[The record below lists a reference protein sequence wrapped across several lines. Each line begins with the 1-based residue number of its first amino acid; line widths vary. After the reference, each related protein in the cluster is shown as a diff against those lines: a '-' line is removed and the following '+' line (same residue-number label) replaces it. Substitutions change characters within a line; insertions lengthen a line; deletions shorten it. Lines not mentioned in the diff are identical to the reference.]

1 MKRRSPLCIFLTFG
15 LFVAFVASPTAA
27 SSEDQD
33 PPTSPFLER
42 FDANGDG
49 KLSPEELPDPIRRLL
64 IEYADA
70 NGDGELTV
78 DELPD
83 SLWQQL
89 LARFDANGDGA
100 VEDAELLGRRAQK
113 PKSKG
118 TPAWVGPVRV
128 VSDVDYITGPEYG
141 DDKGKLDIHLP
152 EGGADLPVL
161 FHIHGGGMSKGDK
174 AGNAGVHRRFASQG
188 FCVVTVNYRLSSPD
202 PTAEGATYPDH
213 IEDVAAAFRW
223 TWDNIG
229 RYGGDRERIFVWG
242 GSAGGHLTASLVLDP
257 SYLEEHELSPDVISG
272 AIPISGLV
280 DVRRAGAARI
290 NGIWYGDPEIV
301 KKASPLSHVRK
312 DAPPMLI
319 MVADRED
326 PDRIEQN
333 KDLYDAL
340 VEVGHPDVE
349 FLVLT
354 DRTHTTIAPNVVNED
369 DETFEAMMAFLE
381 EHGAGNVPLTP
392 PG

>member
-1 MKRRSPLCIFLTFG
+1 MTRRFPLIVPLVCG
-15 LFVAFVASPTAA
+15 LFAVLVALPATSSDQEEPT
-27 SSEDQD
+27 
-33 PPTSPFLER
+33 TSPFLER

-49 KLSPEELPDPIRRLL
+49 KLSSEELPDAVRKKLL
-64 IEYADA
+64 EYADA
-70 NGDGELTV
+70 NGDGELTI

-89 LARFDANGDGA
+89 LARFDANGDGT
-100 VEDAELLGRRAQK
+100 VDDAELRRRREQ
-113 PKSKG
+113 KSKSKA

-202 PTAEGATYPDH
+202 PAVEGATYPDH

-229 RYGGDRERIFVWG
+229 RYGGDRERLFVWG

-257 SYLEEHELSPDVISG
+257 SYLEAHELSPDVISG

-280 DVRRAGAARI
+280 DVRRAGAPRI
-290 NGIWYGDPEIV
+290 KVIWYDDPEIV
-301 KKASPLSHVRK
+301 KKASPLTYARK

-326 PDRIEQN
+326 PERIEQN
-333 KDLYDAL
+333 KELYEAL
-340 VEVGHPDVE
+340 VKAGHPDVE
-349 FLVLT
+349 YLVLT
-354 DRTHTTIAPNVVNED
+354 DRTHTTIAPNVVNEG

-381 EHGAGNVPLTP
+381 EHGAGNVPQTP